1 MEIYALGHS
10 NYPFDKFIEIL
21 KKYNINC
28 VVDIRAIPY
37 SKYNIQYNKEFFQ
50 NSLKK

>member
-28 VVDIRAIPY
+28 VVDIRAIP
-37 SKYNIQYNKEFFQ
+37 
-50 NSLKK
+50 